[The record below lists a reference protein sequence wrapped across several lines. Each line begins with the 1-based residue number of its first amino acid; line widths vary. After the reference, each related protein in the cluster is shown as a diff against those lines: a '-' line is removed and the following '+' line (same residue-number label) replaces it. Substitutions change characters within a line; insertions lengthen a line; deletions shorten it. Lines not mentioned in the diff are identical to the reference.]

1 MSINFPS
8 ALSTDLKKCFLSVK
22 FLLSVIVFLILI
34 FSMGCVLLDTD
45 TPDYSIAEF
54 IFKTDKSLWLKYSS
68 YSCVDFCTGIFKS
81 MVGNIYS
88 VFNGVCL
95 CSCFL

>member
-45 TPDYSIAEF
+45 TPDY
-54 IFKTDKSLWLKYSS
+54 
-68 YSCVDFCTGIFKS
+68 
-81 MVGNIYS
+81 
-88 VFNGVCL
+88 
-95 CSCFL
+95 

>member
-54 IFKTDKSLWLKYSS
+54 IFKTDKSLWLNIRLTAAQIFLHR
-68 YSCVDFCTGIFKS
+68 DFQI
-81 MVGNIYS
+81 
-88 VFNGVCL
+88 NGWEYL
-95 CSCFL
+95 FRF

>member
-34 FSMGCVLLDTD
+34 FSTGCVLLDTD

-68 YSCVDFCTGIFKS
+68 YSCVDILHRDFQI
-81 MVGNIYS
+81 
-88 VFNGVCL
+88 NGWEYL
-95 CSCFL
+95 FRF

>member
-45 TPDYSIAEF
+45 TPDYLFLKQTNHCGLNIRLTAAQ
-54 IFKTDKSLWLKYSS
+54 IFLHR
-68 YSCVDFCTGIFKS
+68 DFQI
-81 MVGNIYS
+81 
-88 VFNGVCL
+88 NGWEYL
-95 CSCFL
+95 FRF